1 MDTEDQEALIR
12 EVAGKHGVMLGKD
25 DPIMILR
32 TLNARILQDAAEQ
45 QQAGLEAFKS
55 EMEGV
60 AARWNVEAKGKAER
74 ILNAALEA
82 GKQAMAAELQG
93 GGEVFRRQIAAGLEG
108 LAEQMRQTR
117 QAAMLNLGAA
127 VLTCVAAGLALWAAI
142 K

>member
-1 MDTEDQEALIR
+1 
-12 EVAGKHGVMLGKD
+12 
-25 DPIMILR
+25 MILR